1 MALMIKHHIFV
12 NKHLSVQT
20 QRKVNISK
28 RNSICSNLLK
38 ILNKDTT
45 AMPLMYLLNGMT
57 SRDSKHRTAPHPNI
71 SWKFSKNYKSAV

>member
-20 QRKVNISK
+20 QRKVINISK

-45 AMPLMYLLNGMT
+45 AMPLM
-57 SRDSKHRTAPHPNI
+57 
-71 SWKFSKNYKSAV
+71 

>member
-45 AMPLMYLLNGMT
+45 AMPLM
-57 SRDSKHRTAPHPNI
+57 
-71 SWKFSKNYKSAV
+71 

>member
-1 MALMIKHHIFV
+1 MIKHQIFV
-12 NKHLSVQT
+12 NNHLPVQT

-45 AMPLMYLLNGMT
+45 AMPLM
-57 SRDSKHRTAPHPNI
+57 
-71 SWKFSKNYKSAV
+71 